1 MCRSNNLNVL
11 IVVRMDELV
20 AYGSSGSSSS
30 SRSPPRTVTTDS
42 VERFEEDSQ
51 LRVSKR
57 HRRDSPGGGG
67 GSGADSSPNVHSPTS
82 TPPPPLT
89 RAFPHEEDSYSTLVY
104 IQGACP
110 CLRLYWLS
118 ISSLYCRRGPL
129 QACSLLSAHPTFCL
143 SALLPP
149 PSRPCRSPSELTPP

>member
-118 ISSLYCRRGPL
+118 TSALYCRRCAC
-129 QACSLLSAHPTFCL
+129 QACYCL
-143 SALLPP
+143 HAAATCSVGGRVPP
-149 PSRPCRSPSELTPP
+149 PARPDRAHFEREQH